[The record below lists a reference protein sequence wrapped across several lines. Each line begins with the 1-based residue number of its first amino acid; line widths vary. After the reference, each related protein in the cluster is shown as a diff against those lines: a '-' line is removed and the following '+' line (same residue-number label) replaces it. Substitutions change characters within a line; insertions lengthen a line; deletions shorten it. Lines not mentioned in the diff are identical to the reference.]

1 MKGNVNKTGFEILDL
16 FEHQALWQ
24 PSLVHDKCV
33 SSVSCCASRL
43 LKLARKEDID
53 EISQKMLLV
62 LAPESIKE
70 MVKTPSMF
78 LPSESPGSSEAPL
91 LLQAQR
97 PVKTHTT
104 VSQHSLNTGS
114 ACL

>member
-1 MKGNVNKTGFEILDL
+1 M
-16 FEHQALWQ
+16 
-24 PSLVHDKCV
+24 
-33 SSVSCCASRL
+33 
-43 LKLARKEDID
+43 
-53 EISQKMLLV
+53 

-97 PVKTHTT
+97 PVQTHTT
-104 VSQHSLNTGS
+104 VLQHSLNTGS
-114 ACL
+114 ACLWGMTIGRYSAFEKLEKGLEWAPG